1 MATRKHSIR
10 VPVNFGAVAD
20 LANNTLTTI
29 GTPTIFIPENNS
41 AAVTFTSV
49 LLYTGI
55 QDTSTAT
62 GATITTYS
70 VSVTLAPAAAS
81 TVAVAT
87 ATLANTGENWGGIVG
102 PIDYTTY
109 FNTNYGAIGTV
120 SKAATVAVQSNI
132 TTGTGVTTR
141 GVFGYFEIT
150 YTFDDAQA
158 TRIQTICI
166 PYESGL
172 STLTTTINTTFCTI
186 PQLTGVGGILAGYA
200 GVTIRNRWMEVR
212 GNSNVTAIGDITL
225 SFRFDTGGTINF
237 PARACALNGPTW
249 QFYQADASALT
260 TTATHTFQLWSNVAA
275 RFANIIVNE
284 WVTFEYTVSGTTS
297 VLNYVELAAEFSSPI
312 PGTTNAVDLV
322 IQRDLLINEPTT
334 ITFVKGALEVCCTI
348 PTSASIAVSAGA
360 QSAAGRT
367 YVVPAPT
374 ANGASA
380 MYSFQHGLDSSSALG
395 AALTLARGEN
405 AITISLW
412 RSAGSVYNTNGT
424 IKILYSSGVA
434 SGGVDTHNRACW
446 ELARSMNFTAQ
457 TDDTVTGESFQ
468 IPETSYWLNAAGFK
482 YLMWNTAATNFL
494 TSQVRVLAGETPGDG
509 WRDLYSDFLSS
520 GTNAELGYYEWSVR
534 GRDEFKNYPQDQDT
548 SQMDIETA
556 RNLRSTAVTGIRFG
570 VRWSVSYTAITFT
583 VSGTISGS
591 AGGTIGIDLFQIT
604 TGGDA
609 VFFDQ
614 TSRTGNGTYTF
625 DVYDDTLNYYVVAY
639 ESASLKG
646 VSKEAVPA
654 IDFDISLAGGSPA
667 VTTGYAAG

>member
-20 LANNTLTTI
+20 LANNVNTTI
-29 GTPTIFIPENNS
+29 GTPTIYIPENNS

-55 QDTSTAT
+55 QDISTVT
-62 GATITTYS
+62 GATVTTYT

-81 TVAVAT
+81 TVAVAS

-109 FNTNYGAIGTV
+109 FNTNYGAIGTI

-132 TTGTGVTTR
+132 TTGTGVLTR
-141 GVFGYFEIT
+141 GVYGYFEIT
-150 YTFDDAQA
+150 YTYDDAQT
-158 TRIQTICI
+158 TRIQTICV
-166 PYESGL
+166 PYESQLG
-172 STLTTTINTTFCTI
+172 TLTTTANTTFCTI

-212 GNSNVTAIGDITL
+212 GNSNTAAVTVITL
-225 SFRFDTGGTINF
+225 SFRFDAGGTISF
-237 PARACALNGPTW
+237 PTRECALNAATW
-249 QFYQADASALT
+249 QFYQADASALS
-260 TTATHTFQLWSNVAA
+260 TTATHTFQLWSSLAT
-275 RFANIIVNE
+275 RFANVIVNE
-284 WVTFEYTVSGTTS
+284 WITFEYTVSGTTS
-297 VLNYVELAAEFSSPI
+297 VLNYVELAAEFTSPL

-334 ITFVKGALEVCCTI
+334 ISFVKGALEVCYTAAVSC
-348 PTSASIAVSAGA
+348 SIAVSAGA
-360 QSAAGRT
+360 QAAAGRT
-367 YVVPAPT
+367 YAMAFGT
-374 ANGASA
+374 LATG

-405 AITISLW
+405 AITISMW
-412 RSAGSVYNTNGT
+412 RTVGAAYNVSGT

-446 ELARSMNFTAQ
+446 ELAKSMNFTAQ
-457 TDDTVTGESFQ
+457 TDETLASESFQ

-482 YLMWNTAATNFL
+482 YFMWNTAAANYL
-494 TSQVRVLAGETPGDG
+494 TAQARLAAGETPGDG
-509 WRDLYSDFLSS
+509 WRDLYNDYQVT
-520 GTNAELGYYEWSVR
+520 GPELGYIEWSVR

-556 RNLRSTAVTGIRFG
+556 RNIRNTAVTGIRYG
-570 VRWSVSYTAITFT
+570 ARWSVSYTAITFT

-591 AGGTIGIDLFQIT
+591 GGGTVGIDLFQIT

-614 TSRTGNGTYTF
+614 TSRVGNGTYTF
-625 DVYDDTLNYYVVAY
+625 SVYDDTLNYYVVAY
-639 ESASLKG
+639 ESATLKG

-654 IDFDISLAGGSPA
+654 TNFDISLAGGSSA